1 MKKLTSILLLTLLT
15 NTFALADDS
24 YKWDI
29 SDDGILTVSGR
40 EIIGERTI
48 LDIDPEYIYYT
59 FPWSDKEISEKI
71 TTVNVSDGAEIL
83 GDFIFHATGAES
95 IYLPES
101 VKEIKSNAFSGCNN
115 LKNITL
121 PSQIEAISENCFR
134 ADLSL
139 KTITV
144 PQNVKE
150 IQSYAF
156 RGCTALESIT
166 LSDNI
171 EKLGDGIFYDCTSLK
186 SIKLPEKITEI
197 PSSAFLFSE
206 NMQFVLFP
214 KNLKKINQ
222 DAFTGCKSLEEIYL
236 PDGLEV
242 IENSAFSSCVNLKK
256 AYVPKSVNFMG
267 DYAFGSENNLTIYGY
282 KDSYAEKYAK
292 ERKIKFEYVTSS
304 LYDEYMKQEHE
315 VKEAS
320 KKVLKAEKTSDGIKL
335 YANDKEILL
344 GDKKMLEK
352 DSFIAVPLNTTA
364 KALGFDTVFNDTN
377 QTLTLTNGTNTIIVS
392 SGSFSLNKD
401 NVVTRMKKSAE
412 LYQGEIY
419 VSLEDAADILLFNLA
434 EFTDDT
440 IAVFIDVPPD
450 HWAYDDIM
458 TLAKNNVILGYGNNY
473 FGVNDSVTNEQLAI
487 LLKRQFNYDEKNTS
501 ASAAKR
507 ENIIV
512 SLIKA
517 LNPDLSKVD
526 TSVIAA
532 DFSDGNK
539 ISDSD
544 KPYIAYAV
552 ENKIVLGDNGNLNL
566 ENNVTRAETAAL
578 INRAL
583 KIKK

>member
-1 MKKLTSILLLTLLT
+1 MKK
-15 NTFALADDS
+15 
-24 YKWDI
+24 
-29 SDDGILTVSGR
+29 
-40 EIIGERTI
+40 
-48 LDIDPEYIYYT
+48 YI
-59 FPWSDKEISEKI
+59 
-71 TTVNVSDGAEIL
+71 
-83 GDFIFHATGAES
+83 
-95 IYLPES
+95 
-101 VKEIKSNAFSGCNN
+101 C
-115 LKNITL
+115 
-121 PSQIEAISENCFR
+121 R
-134 ADLSL
+134 
-139 KTITV
+139 
-144 PQNVKE
+144 
-150 IQSYAF
+150 
-156 RGCTALESIT
+156 R
-166 LSDNI
+166 
-171 EKLGDGIFYDCTSLK
+171 
-186 SIKLPEKITEI
+186 
-197 PSSAFLFSE
+197 
-206 NMQFVLFP
+206 
-214 KNLKKINQ
+214 
-222 DAFTGCKSLEEIYL
+222 
-236 PDGLEV
+236 LEV

-315 VKEAS
+315 VKEVS
-320 KKVLKAEKTSDGIKL
+320 KKILKAEKTSDGIKL

-344 GDKKMLEK
+344 GDKKPLEK
-352 DSFIAVPLNTTA
+352 DGFIAVPLNTTA
-364 KALGFDTVFNDTN
+364 KALGFDAAFNDTD

-419 VSLEDAADILLFNLA
+419 VSLDDSADILLFNLA

-440 IAVFIDVPPD
+440 IADFNDVPPD

-473 FGVNDSVTNEQLAI
+473 FGVNDSVTNEQLAL

-517 LNPDLSKVD
+517 LSPDLSKVD

-532 DFSDGNK
+532 DFSDGNS
-539 ISDSD
+539 INEIN

-552 ENKIVLGDNGNLNL
+552 ENKIVLGDNGKLNL